1 MKKSKKLR
9 YIVRTDYFEKK
20 TMRYIE
26 DKKVRIPA
34 SKSDY
39 SATTDWMRTSLSRLC
54 AQKGGL
60 IDVFFYESVLS
71 DYVANVLQAL

>member
-1 MKKSKKLR
+1 MKKIKKVALYSPNGLLR
-9 YIVRTDYFEKK
+9 KK
-20 TMRYIE
+20 TMRYI
-26 DKKVRIPA
+26 DNRKARIPA

-39 SATTDWMRTSLSRLC
+39 SATTDWMRTSLARLC

-71 DYVANVLQAL
+71 DYVANVLQVL